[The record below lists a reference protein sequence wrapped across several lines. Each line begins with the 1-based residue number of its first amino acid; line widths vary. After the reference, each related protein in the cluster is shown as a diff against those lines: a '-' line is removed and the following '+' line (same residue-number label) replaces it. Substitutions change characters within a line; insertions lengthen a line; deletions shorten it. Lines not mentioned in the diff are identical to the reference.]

1 MRALLCL
8 LHTPYVCS
16 MINQITVLAC
26 GKCSYAGEWSL
37 DGGKHGQGGGVRHL
51 LEKYTEVQPLV
62 FGHYGEINKT
72 FSTLIERLG
81 RAIAARHHR
90 PFGWKNAN
98 AGISRA
104 RAGVM
109 RRISMAILRATAQH
123 LLSGLDIIGSH
134 SIYYASEK
142 LPPPDERER
151 GGARRVPRRCDGLR
165 RLLRAEPRR
174 QRVGTPWVRALEPA
188 PVVR

>member
-1 MRALLCL
+1 
-8 LHTPYVCS
+8 
-16 MINQITVLAC
+16 
-26 GKCSYAGEWSL
+26 
-37 DGGKHGQGGGVRHL
+37 VRHL

-123 LLSGLDIIGSH
+123 LLSGLDIIGPH
-134 SIYYASEK
+134 SIYASEE
-142 LPPPDERER
+142 LRRQTSASEAEHDEYR
-151 GGARRVPRRCDGLR
+151 GGAMAFDDSFARSHAGS
-165 RLLRAEPRR
+165 A
-174 QRVGTPWVRALEPA
+174 
-188 PVVR
+188 

>member
-1 MRALLCL
+1 MCVLRAGSLFLALTTVSPNKFC
-8 LHTPYVCS
+8 
-16 MINQITVLAC
+16 IRVLAC

-51 LEKYTEVQPLV
+51 LERYTEVQPLV

-81 RAIAARHHR
+81 RAIAERHHR

-123 LLSGLDIIGSH
+123 LLSGLDIIGPH
-134 SIYYASEK
+134 SIYAVSYTHLT
-142 LPPPDERER
+142 LPTIL
-151 GGARRVPRRCDGLR
+151 RV
-165 RLLRAEPRR
+165 
-174 QRVGTPWVRALEPA
+174 
-188 PVVR
+188 

>member
-1 MRALLCL
+1 
-8 LHTPYVCS
+8 V
-16 MINQITVLAC
+16 
-26 GKCSYAGEWSL
+26 
-37 DGGKHGQGGGVRHL
+37 GGGVRHL

-123 LLSGLDIIGSH
+123 LLSGLDIMAPPISPR
-134 SIYYASEK
+134 AS
-142 LPPPDERER
+142 
-151 GGARRVPRRCDGLR
+151 CSLR
-165 RLLRAEPRR
+165 SYVCVCLCAVCVRLL
-174 QRVGTPWVRALEPA
+174 
-188 PVVR
+188 